1 MGRCPKP
8 RQKTFCKKFFGFS
21 KTLPKSNLYGYSITY
36 INIFGEVLGG
46 VEPFFKRVPQKKSQF
61 AENWDEKFRG
71 TTQLPTNVGTLSPY
85 NVGRTDLAT

>member
-1 MGRCPKP
+1 MFLSFFYILSFIKR
-8 RQKTFCKKFFGFS
+8 FCGYLITKVFFWW
-21 KTLPKSNLYGYSITY
+21 
-36 INIFGEVLGG
+36 EVLGG
-46 VEPFFKRVPQKKSQF
+46 VDPFFKRVSQKKSQF